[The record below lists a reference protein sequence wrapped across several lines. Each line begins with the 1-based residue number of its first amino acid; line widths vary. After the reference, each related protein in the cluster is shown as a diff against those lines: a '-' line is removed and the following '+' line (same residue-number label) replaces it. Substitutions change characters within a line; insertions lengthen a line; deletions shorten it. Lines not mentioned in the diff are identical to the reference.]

1 MNRKPLF
8 TLGLTLASGIL
19 VGITGTIGFHYLKGT
34 SGKKAGLALKTSPE
48 VLYWRNPMNPS
59 IHADHP
65 MKDNMGMDYIPVY
78 AQSAIPKNSSPPILY
93 WRNPMNPSIHAGH
106 PMKDNMGMDYIPVY
120 ARTNPAE
127 NGGISVDSRL
137 RQTLGIKVVTV
148 VRRPFSRTI
157 HTAATV
163 TFDRRR
169 LRTLSVRFQGWIR
182 TLAVRAPGD
191 LVRKGEAL
199 AQVYSPELASSEK
212 EAQIALE
219 ASRSDPA
226 SPDDRALWE
235 AARDR
240 LRLLGVPES
249 EIARLEKTGQPL
261 STLPVQ
267 SPDSGIVTDLPLRP
281 GSAVRTGQP
290 LMTLADLSR
299 VWVDVA
305 LYSDQL
311 SWVKP
316 GDLVTLRLPNVP
328 GRIYRGP
335 LQFVDPELNKTS
347 RTVRARVAILNT
359 DGFLKPGMYLEATL
373 HPESPRNVLVIPRQA
388 LIRTKGRTVVITE
401 TGPGYFRPARVRLG
415 LRSDRQVEVMSGLKE
430 GDRVVVSGQFLMDA
444 ESRFE
449 NVSDR
454 MEGDQP

>member
-182 TLAVRAPGD
+182 TLAVRAPSD

>member
-34 SGKKAGLALKTSPE
+34 SGKKAGLALKTSPD

>member
-1 MNRKPLF
+1 MNRKSLF
-8 TLGLTLASGIL
+8 VLALTLAAGIL
-19 VGITGTIGFHYLKGT
+19 VGITGTIGFNHLKGVA
-34 SGKKAGLALKTSPE
+34 GKTTGPARKKLPT

-78 AQSAIPKNSSPPILY
+78 SQSAAPENSSPAILY
-93 WRNPMNPSIHAGH
+93 WRNPMNPSIHADH
-106 PMKDNMGMDYIPVY
+106 PMKDNMGMDYLPVY

-127 NGGISVDSRL
+127 NRGISVDSRL
-137 RQTLGIKVVTV
+137 RQTLGVKVVTV
-148 VRRPFSRTI
+148 VRQPFSRTI

-182 TLAVRAPGD
+182 TLTVRAPGD
-191 LVRKGEAL
+191 FVHKGEVL
-199 AQVYSPELASSEK
+199 ARVYSPELASSEK
-212 EAQIALE
+212 EALIALE
-219 ASRSDPA
+219 ATRSDP
-226 SPDDRALWE
+226 SSHENRELWE

-240 LRLLGVPES
+240 LRLLGVPAS
-249 EIARLEKTGQPL
+249 EIDRLKRTSQPL

-267 SPDSGIVTDLPLRP
+267 SPDSGVVTDLPLRP
-281 GSAVRTGQP
+281 GSAVTTGQP

-305 LYSDQL
+305 LYSDQ
-311 SWVKP
+311 SNWVKP
-316 GDLVTLRLPNVP
+316 GDSVTLRLPHIP

-335 LQFVDPELNKTS
+335 IRFADPKLNTTS
-347 RTVRARVAILNT
+347 RTVRARVALLNT
-359 DGFLKPGMYLEATL
+359 DGFLKPGMYMEATL
-373 HPESPRNVLVIPRQA
+373 HPESRRDVLVIPRQA
-388 LIRTKGRTVVITE
+388 LIRTQGRTVVITE
-401 TGPGYFRPARVRLG
+401 TGQGYFRPVRVRPG
-415 LRSDRQVEVMSGLKE
+415 LRSDRRVEVLSGLKE
-430 GDRVVVSGQFLMDA
+430 GDRVVVSGQFLLDA

-449 NVSDR
+449 NISDR

>member
-1 MNRKPLF
+1 MNRKSLF
-8 TLGLTLASGIL
+8 TLGLTLAFGIL
-19 VGITGTIGFHYLKGT
+19 VGITGTIGLNHSKGVA
-34 SGKKAGLALKTSPE
+34 GKTAGPAQKKLPA

-78 AQSAIPKNSSPPILY
+78 AQSATPKNSSPQILY
-93 WRNPMNPSIHAGH
+93 WRNPMNPSIHADH

-137 RQTLGIKVVTV
+137 RQTLGVKVVAV
-148 VRRPFSRTI
+148 VRQPFSRTI

-163 TFDRRR
+163 TFDPRR

-191 LVRKGEAL
+191 LVRKGEVL

-226 SPDDRALWE
+226 SLDNRALWE
-235 AARDR
+235 ASRDR
-240 LRLLGVPES
+240 LRLLGVPAS
-249 EIARLEKTGQPL
+249 EIARLKKTGQPL

-267 SPDSGIVTDLPLRP
+267 SPDTGIVTDLPLRP
-281 GSAVRTGQP
+281 GSAVTTGQP

-311 SWVKP
+311 NWVKP
-316 GDLVTLRLPNVP
+316 GDPVTLRLRDIP

-335 LQFVDPELNKTS
+335 IRFVDPKLNTTS

-359 DGFLKPGMYLEATL
+359 GGFLKPGMYMEATF
-373 HPESPRNVLVIPRQA
+373 HPESRKDVLVIPRQA

-401 TGPGYFRPARVRLG
+401 TGQGYFRPARVRLG
-415 LRSDRQVEVMSGLKE
+415 LRSDRRVEVLSGLKE
-430 GDRVVVSGQFLMDA
+430 GDRVVVSGQFLLDA

-449 NVSDR
+449 NISDR